1 MHKHSKTHNKIVR
14 YILKQI
20 ASQYR
25 VLYPEIK
32 KEFVV
37 DCNIEISLR
46 FWKLLREEYPK
57 HCFTEVSC
65 CPDCGKF
72 DLE

>member
-1 MHKHSKTHNKIVR
+1 MVR
-14 YILKQI
+14 HILKKI
-20 ASQYR
+20 ASQSR
-25 VLYPEIK
+25 ILYPEIK

-37 DCNIEISLR
+37 NCDIDISLR
-46 FWKLLREEYPK
+46 FWELLREEYPK
-57 HCFTEVSC
+57 HSFTEVSC